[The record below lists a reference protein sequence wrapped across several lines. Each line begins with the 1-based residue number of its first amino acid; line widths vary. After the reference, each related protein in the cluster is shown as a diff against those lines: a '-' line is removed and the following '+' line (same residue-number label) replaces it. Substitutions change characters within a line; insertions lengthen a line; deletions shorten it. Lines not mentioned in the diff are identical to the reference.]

1 MSNAVKAREIFFEAI
16 EKDSPEAVRECID
29 IACREDQ
36 ELRLQVERLM
46 HSHQKA
52 GEFLGGV
59 PSTESTSILPPITEK
74 PGDRVGPYR
83 LLQQIGEGGFGVV
96 YMAEQ
101 TAPVRRKVALK
112 IIKPGMDT
120 KEVVA
125 RFEAE
130 RQALALM
137 DHPNIAKVLDA
148 GSTDSGRPYFVME
161 LVRGI
166 PITDYCGQ
174 EKIAVNERLDLF
186 IKICQAI
193 QHAHQK
199 GLIHRDIKPSN
210 IMVTMHDGVPVP
222 KVIDFGIAKAT
233 QQELTEKTLFTQF
246 HQFIGTPAYMSPEQA
261 ELSGLDIDTRSDVYS
276 LGVLLYELLT
286 GATPFDAKE
295 LLQSGLDEMRR
306 IIREREPVRP
316 STRLSQTVSNA
327 SPCDAQD
334 VARLPRR
341 IESDLDW
348 IVMKCLEKDRTRR
361 YETANG
367 LAMDLRRF
375 LTQEPI
381 VARPP
386 STLYR
391 IKQAWRRNR
400 VICSAGAIV
409 AASLVLGIVASSV
422 AMHRAGIEEEKAV
435 QAQKAEQERA
445 TEAEEARRQAD
456 ASAHETLRALETARV
471 QELAARRHAYAGDI
485 NVAKQAVDSRDFGH
499 AMDLLDRN
507 RPVEGQEDLRGW
519 EWRYLWQFCR
529 SDAVGELYQAK
540 TPVVALDV
548 SPSGKQ
554 VAVVNYRPAGVT
566 LIDIETKK
574 TSSLPS
580 AADLLVSRV
589 AFHPQQP
596 WLVVAGKRA
605 KDEAHELRMIDMST
619 GEQRWSFKTAGECR
633 DLQFAGEPF
642 RLVSCSIGEPVQ
654 IHVIDPQAPKGFVL
668 HEIESAFK
676 EKTIQGNYIRS
687 WNNFA
692 VSPNGKQCV

>member
-1 MSNAVKAREIFFEAI
+1 MSNAVKAREIFFDAI
-16 EKDSPEAVRECID
+16 EKESPEAVRECID
-29 IACREDQ
+29 VACRDDQ
-36 ELRLQVERLM
+36 ELRLQVERLI

-59 PSTESTSILPPITEK
+59 PSAESTCILPPITEK
-74 PGDRVGPYR
+74 PGDRVGHYR

-120 KEVVA
+120 REVVA

-174 EKIAVNERLDLF
+174 EKIAVNDRLDLF
-186 IKICQAI
+186 IKVCQAI

-286 GATPFDAKE
+286 GVTPFDAKE
-295 LLQSGLDEMRR
+295 LLQSGLEEMRR
-306 IIREREPVRP
+306 IIRECEPERP
-316 STRLSQTVSNA
+316 SSRLSQSVSNP
-327 SPCDAQD
+327 SPSDAQNIG
-334 VARLPRR
+334 RLPRR

-375 LTQEPI
+375 MTQEPVI
-381 VARPP
+381 ACPP
-386 STLYR
+386 SNLYR
-391 IKQAWRRNR
+391 IGKAWRRNR
-400 VICSAGAIV
+400 VVYSAATIV
-409 AASLVLGIVASSV
+409 AMSLVIGIIASGV
-422 AMHRAGIEEEKAV
+422 AMHWAGIEKEKAV
-435 QAQKAEQERA
+435 HAQKAEQERA
-445 TEAEEARRQAD
+445 TEAEQARTQAER
-456 ASAHETLRALETARV
+456 SALETKRALETARI
-471 QELAARRHAYAGDI
+471 QELAARRNAYAGDI
-485 NVAKQAVDSRDFGH
+485 NAAKQAIDRRDFGR

-507 RPVEGQEDLRGW
+507 RPFKGQPDIRGW

-529 SDAVGELYQAK
+529 SDAVEELFQAK
-540 TPVVALDV
+540 VPVVALDV
-548 SPSGKQ
+548 SPNGKQ
-554 VAVVNYRPAGVT
+554 VAVVSYRPAGIT
-566 LIDIETKK
+566 LIDINSKK
-574 TSSLPS
+574 TSSIS
-580 AADLLVSRV
+580 TAADLLVSRV

-596 WLVVAGKRA
+596 WLVVAGRRA
-605 KDEAHELRMIDMST
+605 TDATHELRMIDLNS
-619 GEQRWSFKTAGECR
+619 GERLWSIETTGECR
-633 DLQFAGEPF
+633 TLQFAGEPL
-642 RLVSCSIGEPVQ
+642 RLVSFSIGDPINV
-654 IHVIDPQAPKGFVL
+654 HVIDPQAPKEFKR

-676 EKTIQGNYIRS
+676 EKTISRSYVRS
-687 WNNFA
+687 WN
-692 VSPNGKQCV
+692 